1 MHPKDQ
7 IQNDL
12 KVAMKAG
19 DTERRHV
26 LRQLMAAFKQVEKD
40 KQIELSAEDAVGV
53 LMSEAKKW
61 REEISEFEK
70 AGRGDELDVKRNE
83 LVIIE
88 GYLPKQMSRDE
99 IEAIVREVVAEVG
112 ATTPKDMG
120 NVMKVLMPKVKGQAD
135 GKLVNEIVREVLS

>member
-26 LRQLMAAFKQVEKD
+26 LRLLMAAFKQVEKD
-40 KQIELSAEDAVGV
+40 KQIELSPEAAIGV

-83 LVIIE
+83 LAIIE

-99 IEAIVREVVAEVG
+99 IEAMVREVVAEVG

-120 NVMKVLMPKVKGQAD
+120 SVMKVLMPKVKGQAD